1 MNSFTPTHEY
11 ACMKKMLGFKT
22 ESLINEDNTTKI
34 GYEKKNT
41 FEMKS
46 YIFGLCTLGF
56 VGP

>member
-1 MNSFTPTHEY
+1 
-11 ACMKKMLGFKT
+11 MKKMLGFKT